1 MELLINYESVTI
13 NQGEQ
18 TILRNIDFSVGAGD
32 FVYIIGKVGTGKSTL
47 LQSLYCESDII
58 SARTCEVLGRDM
70 LTLRRRDIPE
80 LRREMGIIFQDFQLL
95 SDRNVE
101 QNLRFV
107 LRATGWKG
115 RSVMDERIDEV
126 LGAVGMRNKRSKMP
140 HELSG
145 GEQQRIAIA
154 RALLNEPRLIVADEP
169 TANLDA
175 ETSSTLITLLEEI
188 RAKGTAI
195 VMSTHNMNLVELHEG
210 RVFECVGDSVEEL
223 NTKSVESEH

>member
-223 NTKSVESEH
+223 NNKSVESEH